1 MLEPNSDRTM
11 SSIRSPNVS
20 KPIRPAP
27 QLCNLTPIL
36 AAQNNQAIVTGKPP
50 FHPVAAARSVAP
62 SRTTSNGRPNIPS
75 NRPNV
80 QPTQFQNHMKNGT
93 NNANK
98 LRDKQTTVMG
108 MFINPSA
115 GPRGKFR

>member
-1 MLEPNSDRTM
+1 MPSV
-11 SSIRSPNVS
+11 RSHNNMS

-36 AAQNNQAIVTGKPP
+36 AAQNNQAIITGKPP

-62 SRTTSNGRPNIPS
+62 SRMTSNGRPNIPS

-80 QPTQFQNHMKNGT
+80 QPTQFQKDVKNGT

-98 LRDKQTTVMG
+98 LRGKQTAVMG
-108 MFINPSA
+108 MYINPSA